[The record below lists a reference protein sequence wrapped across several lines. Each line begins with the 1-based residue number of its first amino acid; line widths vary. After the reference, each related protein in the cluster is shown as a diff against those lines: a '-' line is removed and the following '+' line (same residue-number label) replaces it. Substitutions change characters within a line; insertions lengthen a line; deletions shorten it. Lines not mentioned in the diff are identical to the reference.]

1 MVSLRII
8 EIKEDNIL
16 TIYVHYVIIFENKHQ
31 EEYHEQKIVFPILNL
46 LVTLAVIAFN
56 GLAVNLP
63 LNGISTGEISD
74 MFDVYFVPAGYVF
87 SIWGLIYLA
96 LLAFSIYQLLP
107 AQRENPRIQRINV
120 LYIISSIA
128 NIGWLISWH
137 YLVFWASLVIMLVL
151 LVTLILIY
159 LSLGIGRSK
168 VAWTETLFLR
178 IPFSLYLGWISV
190 ATIANVTDVLYYYQW
205 GGWGVSPI
213 IWAMIMLVVGG
224 ALAATMTFS
233 RRDIVYNM
241 VFIWA
246 YIGIAVKL
254 ADTYPVVITSLAVAA
269 GILLLTIITPF
280 LPRAARTNAA

>member
-1 MVSLRII
+1 MGKINTKR
-8 EIKEDNIL
+8 KMM
-16 TIYVHYVIIFENKHQ
+16 NK
-31 EEYHEQKIVFPILNL
+31 KIVFPILIL
-46 LVTLAVIAFN
+46 LATLAVIAFN

-63 LNGISTGEISD
+63 LNGIDTGEISD

-107 AQRENPRIQRINV
+107 AQRENPQIQRIKV

-128 NIGWLISWH
+128 NIGWLFAWH
-137 YLVFWASLVIMLVL
+137 YLVFAVSLVIMLVL

-159 LSLGIGRSK
+159 LNLGTGRSK

-205 GGWGVSPI
+205 GGWGINPMV
-213 IWAMIMLVVGG
+213 WAMIMLIVGG
-224 ALAATMTFS
+224 VLAAVMTFS
-233 RRDIVYNM
+233 RRDIVYNL

-246 YIGIAVKL
+246 YIGIAVKQ
-254 ADTYPVVITSLAVAA
+254 AGAYPVVITSLAVAA
-269 GILLLTIITPF
+269 GILLLTIVSPF
-280 LPRAARTNAA
+280 LRRLAPSKAVQV